1 VSDDKLS
8 AALAWAA
15 RGFRVFPV
23 VAGAKVPAIEG
34 WLDSATTDAAAIT
47 AWWRDPLTGWS
58 QPYNIGVLTNDMIVV
73 DVDDKNGKN
82 GTRSLLDLDLPL
94 ETLIVRTPTGG
105 RHVYYTGPNKSLS
118 VNRLGEGL
126 DIRSFHGY
134 VLAPGSSLPNGE
146 YTIDND
152 APLLAAPEGLIARL
166 DEPRERQSV
175 TALVDLDHPAALAR
189 AADFARTCAPAI
201 FGQGADAYTFGVA
214 CTIKDFGVSQHECL
228 AVLAEHYLPRCVAPR
243 SPADQVAFLERKVD
257 NAYSYGKSSPGATSA
272 ELDFAGVHIAPPEP
286 ITRPGRKWFLHGD
299 AYDPPNWLF
308 HEALLQ
314 VGVGILLA
322 PPSSGKTFLTMDLAR
337 ALAQRETFFGIEAN
351 EAGGTALLLG
361 EGSGGARMRVNALKA
376 VGRLPIAITE
386 VSLLNGKLG
395 DLLVDLK
402 ALSADMLEDYGV
414 PLRLVVLDTL
424 AASGLLL
431 DENDN
436 VEAATALKALSNLS
450 RLLNAFVLVVHHPSK
465 DGKSERGASALRGGA
480 DVTLEIFREPKSAV
494 RTLAVVKSRDG
505 PEIQL
510 GDFTLNVVEVGK
522 DARGR
527 AMKTCVVSTAPAKH
541 SAPEVERPKYTDLF
555 LECLSWAM
563 DEEGETIEGKQVV
576 ELEAVKAS
584 FKERKDGSRDRTA
597 IAKAWS
603 TTLAY
608 VRELGVVREVPFG
621 GRRYLEKLSL

>member
-1 VSDDKLS
+1 VTDKLT

-23 VAGAKVPAIEG
+23 LPGAKDPAVAG
-34 WLDSATTDAAAIT
+34 WLDTATTNPAEIT
-47 AWWRDPLTGWS
+47 AWWKDPLTGWS
-58 QPYNIGVLTNDMIVV
+58 QPFNIGVLTNDMIVV
-73 DVDDKNGKN
+73 DVDDKNGKD
-82 GTRSLLDLDLPL
+82 GTRSLIELDLPL
-94 ETLIVRTPTGG
+94 DTLIVRTPTGG

-134 VLAPGSSLPNGE
+134 VLAPGSSTPAGD
-146 YTIDND
+146 YTIDTD
-152 APLLAAPEGLIARL
+152 LPLLQAPDFLVARL
-166 DEPRERQSV
+166 DEPRERRSAV
-175 TALVDLDHPAALAR
+175 ALVDLDHPAALSR
-189 AADFARTCAPAI
+189 AADFAATCAPAV
-201 FGQGADAYTFGVA
+201 FGQGADAYTFGIA
-214 CTIKDFGVSQHECL
+214 CTIRDFGVSQHECFAL
-228 AVLAEHYLPRCVAPR
+228 LAEHYLPRCVAPR
-243 SPADQVAFLERKVD
+243 SPADQIAFLERKVD

-272 ELDFAGVHIAPPEP
+272 ELDFAGVDITPPEAP
-286 ITRPGRKWFLHGD
+286 TRPGRKWFLHGD
-299 AYDPPNWLF
+299 TYDPPAWLF
-308 HEALLQ
+308 HEAVLQ

-337 ALAQRETFFGIEAN
+337 ALAQQETFFGIEAN
-351 EAGGTALLLG
+351 DAGGTALLLG

-386 VSLLNGKLG
+386 VSLLNGKLDELLT
-395 DLLVDLK
+395 DLR
-402 ALSADMLEDYGV
+402 ALSASMVEEYGV

-436 VEAATALKALSNLS
+436 VQAATAIKALSNLS

-480 DVTLEIFREPKSAV
+480 DVTLEIHRDGKSQV

-505 PEIQL
+505 PEFPL

-527 AMKTCVVSTAPAKH
+527 ILKTCVVSTAPAKH
-541 SAPEVERPKYTDLF
+541 AAAEVERPKYTDLF

-563 DEEGETIEGKQVV
+563 DDEGETIEGKNVV
-576 ELEAVKAS
+576 ELEAVKAA

-597 IAKAWS
+597 ISKAWA

-621 GRRYLEKLSL
+621 GRRYLEKLAL